1 MAIQT
6 LGLKIQGSTL
16 IPHNGQTADPR
27 NKFSKAMKA
36 ISGKRKK
43 TDSDLD
49 ELARLEFL
57 AALYLGRGDV
67 VLPDYVLESTL
78 VAGAKKSKRGTQAK
92 TAIFVQDSPVL
103 SFDGKPEI
111 ITEESLSEL
120 FEAGNHSLS
129 VGVKVGMARVIRTR
143 PLLRNWSAQFTVE
156 YEDEFVNR
164 AEVLDFADDAGR
176 QVGLCDWRPKHGR
189 FTVEVVG

>member
-6 LGLKIQGSTL
+6 LGLKIQGNTL

-27 NKFSKAMKA
+27 NRFSKALKA

-57 AALYLGRGDV
+57 AGLYVEDGDV
-67 VLPDYVLESTL
+67 VIPDYVLESTL
-78 VAGAKKSKRGTQAK
+78 IAGAKKSKRGTQAK
-92 TAIFVQDSPVL
+92 TAIFVQSSPVL
-103 SFDGKPEI
+103 NFDGKPEVI
-111 ITEESLSEL
+111 NEEVLSEL
-120 FEAGNHSLS
+120 FIAGNHSLS
-129 VGVKVGMARVIRTR
+129 VGVKVGMAKVIRTR
-143 PLLRNWSAQFTVE
+143 PFLKNWSAQFTVE
-156 YEDEFVNR
+156 FEDEFVNR
-164 AEVLDFADDAGR
+164 AEVLDFATDAGR

-189 FTVEVVG
+189 FTVTAV